1 MKGRVEPGQN
11 NTGMLIRLLILLLAL
26 SGAVG
31 SEEGKS
37 EGPPPPKLKDVKV
50 WYYPPSGRPIT
61 IIWWQ
66 PDRLNVDHR
75 MEFDRQGRFRVRVEM
90 AGGVE
95 YKGRVVNFISIVFR
109 DQNSNMHNL
118 PLEQSMVTD
127 GVKDI
132 YWSPPS
138 RFASGTLD
146 FQVGLWNEPLPRV
159 SLNTELMDQTDF
171 LILGRL
177 RFPGGS

>member
-1 MKGRVEPGQN
+1 
-11 NTGMLIRLLILLLAL
+11 MLARICLVLLAL
-26 SGAVG
+26 TVLGPGAAIAQT
-31 SEEGKS
+31 
-37 EGPPPPKLKDVKV
+37 GPEAPARPKLKDMKV
-50 WYYPPSGRPIT
+50 WYYPQAGRPVT
-61 IIWWQ
+61 VIWWQ
-66 PDRLNVDHR
+66 PGKLHVDNR
-75 MEFDRQGRFRVRVEM
+75 MEFDRKGRFRVRVEM
-90 AGGVE
+90 TGGVE

-118 PLEQSMVTD
+118 PLEQSMVVG

-138 RFASGTLD
+138 RFASGSMD

-159 SLNTELMDQTDF
+159 SLDHELLDQTDF

-177 RFPGGS
+177 RFPGES